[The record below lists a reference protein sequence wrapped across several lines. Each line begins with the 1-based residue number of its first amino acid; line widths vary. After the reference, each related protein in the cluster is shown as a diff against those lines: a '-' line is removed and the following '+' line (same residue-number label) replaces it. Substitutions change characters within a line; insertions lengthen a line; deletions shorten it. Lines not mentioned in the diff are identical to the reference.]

1 MKENDTI
8 ESKPSAEEKEKSSGF
23 AISFLS
29 HFITIPL
36 FIILH
41 KLLPD
46 LDWKFHLDR
55 ILLFIVTLSLVEMIF
70 ASFKEL
76 VNLGFIVM
84 LGWLTYGSIWGDYG
98 FKSVFNDYKYM
109 IHSMIDSP
117 HPEEII
123 ISKLRPFPNKSE
135 IKKAINFENPD
146 VRNFALLAAKKHFL
160 EYQDD
165 SKYFTIVQCFAV
177 FKEINENWN
186 YVSDPKGREYFAKA
200 SESIIHLSGD
210 CDDHAILMAACIR
223 AIGGTP
229 RLIHTTGHLY
239 PVLLIGDKKEIESI
253 NYLIK
258 RQLFPESSTGKQI
271 HYHIDEYGQAWLNL
285 DYTARYPGGKFMI
298 DEILG
303 TLDFH

>member
-303 TLDFH
+303 TLDFY